1 MDTSSAIST
10 FEREQ
15 TLDALETSRFDC
27 LVIGGG
33 ITGAGVAR
41 EAVRRGLSVALL
53 EAVDFGGGTS
63 GRSSKL
69 IHGGLRYLAQGDI
82 ALVRETALERKHVHR
97 LAPHLAA
104 PAWMVIPVRSRA
116 SLLKFRTAVTAYEK
130 LGAVASKDLHRVWN
144 SAELE
149 QHEPLINRDQY
160 PRACVYREYVTDD
173 ARLVLANLRAA
184 VSGGAVVASHARV
197 DTVLQENGQASGV
210 EGVCE
215 ISGRRFRV
223 RGRCVVNAAGPWV
236 EAVRKL
242 EDPRATSVLHLSK
255 GIHVVFPRDRLPV
268 NHLVILS
275 APDGRSVF
283 AVPRGSVV
291 YVGTTDT
298 TYGKTAD
305 LWPGIERKEVEY
317 LLEPLSRY
325 FSMDRLEARD
335 CVAAWSG
342 LRPLVAQD
350 GLESSEISRKDEIWR
365 GPTSV
370 ITIAGGKLTGYR
382 KMAAGVLEHVGA
394 VLGGSLAE
402 PPTEEDPLPGGNF
415 PGDLAAWAGE
425 LAHDFEIDERQAERL
440 AGLYG
445 SEAPELL
452 RLDSRPIVG
461 QAPVVAGEV
470 EWAVRY
476 EGAVTLEDVL
486 YRRMRVAIYEPECC
500 PLLVEPVAR
509 RLAALLSWDDARLQR
524 EIAEVNERLRRD
536 LDFSL
541 EGETP

>member
-1 MDTSSAIST
+1 M
-10 FEREQ
+10 
-15 TLDALETSRFDC
+15 
-27 LVIGGG
+27 
-33 ITGAGVAR
+33 
-41 EAVRRGLSVALL
+41 
-53 EAVDFGGGTS
+53 
-63 GRSSKL
+63 
-69 IHGGLRYLAQGDI
+69 
-82 ALVRETALERKHVHR
+82 
-97 LAPHLAA
+97 
-104 PAWMVIPVRSRA
+104 
-116 SLLKFRTAVTAYEK
+116 
-130 LGAVASKDLHRVWN
+130 
-144 SAELE
+144 
-149 QHEPLINRDQY
+149 
-160 PRACVYREYVTDD
+160 
-173 ARLVLANLRAA
+173 
-184 VSGGAVVASHARV
+184 
-197 DTVLQENGQASGV
+197 
-210 EGVCE
+210 
-215 ISGRRFRV
+215 
-223 RGRCVVNAAGPWV
+223 
-236 EAVRKL
+236 
-242 EDPRATSVLHLSK
+242 
-255 GIHVVFPRDRLPV
+255 
-268 NHLVILS
+268 
-275 APDGRSVF
+275 
-283 AVPRGSVV
+283 
-291 YVGTTDT
+291 
-298 TYGKTAD
+298 
-305 LWPGIERKEVEY
+305 
-317 LLEPLSRY
+317 
-325 FSMDRLEARD
+325 
-335 CVAAWSG
+335 
-342 LRPLVAQD
+342 AQD

-402 PPTEEDPLPGGNF
+402 PPTEEDPLPGGDF

-541 EGETP
+541 EGATP